1 MTITLAYSAGT
12 NAETRECVRRAPK
25 GGRVCL
31 QWAVAAST
39 TAVPAVTTPNS
50 IPVPTTVAPSPPTTT
65 PNSPTTSVAPTTTVP
80 SSVGPCD
87 LGSVERQQAWS
98 DTIHYYIYADNRDVV
113 AFDAYVFTVVCPGP
127 LGDAAQA
134 VIDCF
139 NGGTG
144 PACIQTPENPAGV
157 FEGIVYFAQA
167 LVPNPP
173 D

>member
-1 MTITLAYSAGT
+1 MRRLALFTVAALLAVILALAYSAGT

-31 QWAVAAST
+31 QWAVTAAST
-39 TAVPAVTTPNS
+39 T
-50 IPVPTTVAPSPPTTT
+50 TTVAATTT
-65 PNSPTTSVAPTTTVP
+65 TEAPTTTVP
-80 SSVGPCD
+80 AASACD
-87 LGSVERQQAWS
+87 LGSAERQQAWS
-98 DTIHYYIYADNRDVV
+98 DTIRFYIYADNQATV
-113 AFDAYVFTVVCPGP
+113 AFDAYVFTVACPGSP
-127 LGDAAQA
+127 MAVTGQA

-139 NGGTG
+139 NGGTS

-167 LVPNPP
+167 LVPPANP